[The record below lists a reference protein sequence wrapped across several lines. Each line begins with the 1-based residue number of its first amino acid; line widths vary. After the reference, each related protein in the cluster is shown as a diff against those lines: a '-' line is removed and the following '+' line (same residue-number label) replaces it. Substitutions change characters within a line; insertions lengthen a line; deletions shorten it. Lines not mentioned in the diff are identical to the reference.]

1 MMSVVRQSITQ
12 QLTTAIQD
20 CYNRGCTSEQIKA
33 FIHRARGQHK
43 GSQEVLALLDDMEVR
58 YVTSLDGGEERP

>member
-1 MMSVVRQSITQ
+1 MKQPITQ

-20 CYNRGCTSEQIKA
+20 CYNRGCSPEQIKA

-58 YVTSLDGGEERP
+58 YVSSMEVEA

>member
-1 MMSVVRQSITQ
+1 MSPIKQPITQ

-33 FIHRARGQHK
+33 FINRARGQHK

-58 YVTSLDGGEERP
+58 YIKSFEGDEV